1 MGNIGI
7 TEILLILV
15 VLGLPVAGLG
25 LFLLLFFGR
34 SRRTTDLV
42 ECRACHKPIS
52 PRAQTCPNCGEPR
65 LALRG

>member
-15 VLGLPVAGLG
+15 IRAVPVAGLA
-25 LFLLLFFGR
+25 LFLFLIFGR
-34 SRRTTDLV
+34 SRRASDLV
-42 ECRACHKPIS
+42 ECRACGKLVS
-52 PRAQTCPNCGEPR
+52 PRAETCPNCGEPR